1 MTGDTESIQKLLTKV
16 KRITDID
23 DNVKE
28 ERRKRG
34 DLFNVFNVI
43 GLRKEE
49 VRLHSAFLAE
59 LLNPAGSH
67 GLQDVFL
74 KEFINVAG
82 ISDLNFVTTNASV
95 STEHYIGK
103 KEGETGGRID
113 ILIQSKDK
121 AIIIE
126 NKISAPDQE
135 NQLLRY
141 SNYGKEYAKG
151 GYRLLYLT
159 LDGQTATDFST
170 GGNIIVYNQL
180 SYERHILDW
189 LNRCVEKS
197 ACQPLLRETIRQYI
211 ELIKQLTNNTMDK
224 ISCEKL
230 INLLSEKENIENVR
244 TVKKFYTAVL
254 EKTIERYVFPK
265 LENVAN
271 ELNLELSIDPN
282 KVEHKFTFDTKKNR
296 NDLDFDFHLYFST
309 KKGPKVVVHYMFCAW
324 NLTDLRWGIDSE
336 LSSIQSS
343 QKLDIFD
350 DSSEEGWS
358 WVKEFRDWNDKD
370 TFKRVLE
377 GKFADKVKEDLST
390 LLQELKTKQIIK

>member
-1 MTGDTESIQKLLTKV
+1 MTGDTESIQKLLTKM

-23 DNVKE
+23 DKVQE

-74 KEFINVAG
+74 KEFINVAD

-197 ACQPLLRETIRQYI
+197 DCQPLLRETIRQYI

-224 ISCEKL
+224 ISCEEL

-244 TVKKFYTAVL
+244 TVKKLYTAVL

-282 KVEHKFTFDTKKNR
+282 KIEHKFTFDTKKNR
-296 NDLDFDFHLYFST
+296 NDFDFDFHLYFST

-324 NLTDLRWGIDSE
+324 NLTNLRWGIDSE

-358 WVKEFRDWNDKD
+358 WVKEFLDWNDKD

>member
-23 DNVKE
+23 DKVQE

-43 GLRKEE
+43 GLWSEE

-59 LLNPAGSH
+59 LLNPKGSH
-67 GLQDVFL
+67 GLQDAFL
-74 KEFINVAG
+74 KEFIDVVG
-82 ISDLNFVTTNASV
+82 ISDLNFETSNSIV
-95 STEHYIGK
+95 STEYYIGK
-103 KEGETGGRID
+103 KEETTGGRID

-224 ISCEKL
+224 ISCEEL

-244 TVKKFYTAVL
+244 TVKKLYTAVL

-282 KVEHKFTFDTKKNR
+282 KIEHKFTFDTKKNR
-296 NDLDFDFHLYFST
+296 NDFDFDFHLYFST

-324 NLTDLRWGIDSE
+324 NLTNLRWGIDSE

-390 LLQELKTKQIIK
+390 LLQELKKKQINK

>member
-1 MTGDTESIQKLLTKV
+1 MTGDTESIQKLLTKM

-23 DNVKE
+23 DKVQE

-74 KEFINVAG
+74 KEFINVAD

-197 ACQPLLRETIRQYI
+197 DCQPLLRETIRQYI

-224 ISCEKL
+224 ISCEEL

-244 TVKKFYTAVL
+244 TVKKLYTAVL

-282 KVEHKFTFDTKKNR
+282 KIEHKFTFDTKKNR
-296 NDLDFDFHLYFST
+296 NDFDFDFHLYFST

>member
-1 MTGDTESIQKLLTKV
+1 M
-16 KRITDID
+16 
-23 DNVKE
+23 
-28 ERRKRG
+28 
-34 DLFNVFNVI
+34 
-43 GLRKEE
+43 
-49 VRLHSAFLAE
+49 
-59 LLNPAGSH
+59 
-67 GLQDVFL
+67 
-74 KEFINVAG
+74 
-82 ISDLNFVTTNASV
+82 
-95 STEHYIGK
+95 IGK

-197 ACQPLLRETIRQYI
+197 DCQPLLRETIRQYI

-224 ISCEKL
+224 ISREEL

-244 TVKKFYTAVL
+244 TVKKLYTAVL

-282 KVEHKFTFDTKKNR
+282 KIEHKFTFDTKKNR
-296 NDLDFDFHLYFST
+296 NDFDFDFHLYFST

-358 WVKEFRDWNDKD
+358 WVKEFLDWNDKD